1 VAPPK
6 NDQYALNG
14 AQGNLIGEI
23 FQQPPRSSGKKEVG
37 EGQGM
42 KNLQENFIGLF
53 LGFVGIGAQGQK
65 QLGKHPVIIRHRPNR
80 RQNRAIGLEV
90 SNVVEGALNFRENAG
105 RNVAQIIVSKSIEGT
120 KEPRG
125 DGRSVPTG
133 RSKERRIRGVSRNIV
148 KGVKEST
155 PPFTPALK
163 RHSRGP
169 KHGSTVNGNDGPNRK
184 KAVLLK
190 LKRAMN
196 AICIVRDSKDFGNGS
211 GLEL

>member
-1 VAPPK
+1 MGKPLGALVAEGALKVIGKRIGKSSACSPSVSERPNNKTSKEWRVAPPK

-65 QLGKHPVIIRHRPNR
+65 QLGKHPVIIGRSPYR
-80 RQNRAIGLEV
+80 RQNGAIGLEV
-90 SNVVEGALNFRENAG
+90 SNVVEGALNFLENAG

-120 KEPRG
+120 K
-125 DGRSVPTG
+125 
-133 RSKERRIRGVSRNIV
+133 
-148 KGVKEST
+148 
-155 PPFTPALK
+155 
-163 RHSRGP
+163 
-169 KHGSTVNGNDGPNRK
+169 
-184 KAVLLK
+184 
-190 LKRAMN
+190 
-196 AICIVRDSKDFGNGS
+196 
-211 GLEL
+211 